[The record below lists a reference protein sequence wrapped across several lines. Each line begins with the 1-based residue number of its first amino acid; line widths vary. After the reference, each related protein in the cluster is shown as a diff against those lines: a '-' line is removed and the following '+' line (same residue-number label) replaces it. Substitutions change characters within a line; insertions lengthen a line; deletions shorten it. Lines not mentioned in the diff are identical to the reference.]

1 MAHLPAPQLR
11 AFAIY
16 SLIAL
21 ALIIAVC
28 AKRVD
33 IASQGK
39 PALDFSNIVVS
50 DFMNDWTAAH
60 LVQMGDVATI
70 FNPKA
75 YSAFMDALWGAP
87 VEWHVWSYP
96 PHLLLLI
103 PPLAHFSYP
112 VAWLLW
118 SMLGLLGYYAVLR
131 LAAPTVPKAW
141 QILLTF
147 SPAAMV
153 CLLHGQTGLFC
164 ASFLLGGLFLLPKRP
179 YLAGIL
185 FGLLTL
191 KPHLGVLL
199 VPLLL
204 MRGEWKAIATASLTA
219 ATLILMSILSFGVE
233 PWLAYFTTTREIHV
247 GFLEDFHGFYLN
259 MMPGI
264 IPALRALG
272 VSMEAAWPI
281 YAVLAIPSAIAA
293 LWLVKREGLS
303 PRAVF
308 AFALVTL
315 IATPYGFNY
324 DMTSISL
331 AMGIY
336 LLHQSTQTARALTL
350 YRLLWLA
357 PALVY
362 LVNFIQLPIVPILL
376 LGAVFLL
383 VREHKVAAT

>member
-1 MAHLPAPQLR
+1 MAHFPAPQLR

-75 YSAFMDALWGAP
+75 YSAFMDELWGTP

-112 VAWLLW
+112 IAWLLW

-131 LAAPTVPKAW
+131 LAAPTAPKAW

-219 ATLILMSILSFGVE
+219 AMLILMSILSFGVE

-247 GFLEDFHGFYLN
+247 GFLEDFHGFYVN

-264 IPALRALG
+264 IPALRTLG

-308 AFALVTL
+308 AFALATL

-336 LLHQSTQTARALTL
+336 LLHRTTQTARALTL

-362 LVNFIQLPIVPILL
+362 LVNFVRLPIVPILL